1 MAFIAG
7 LRVALR
13 YSLDTLD
20 TLSTD
25 HPEPSHSPHPP
36 VFTALLQITALVP
49 LHHYKSLRPICSLLD
64 PGPDSLISKY
74 PIQSGLV
81 DIPAL

>member
-1 MAFIAG
+1 MA
-7 LRVALR
+7 LH

-25 HPEPSHSPHPP
+25 LPEPSHSPHPP

-49 LHHYKSLRPICSLLD
+49 LHHYKSLRPIWSLLGPD
-64 PGPDSLISKY
+64 PDSLMSFTVR
-74 PIQSGLV
+74 PGGHTSTPEAEAELQM
-81 DIPAL
+81 